1 MDSTMPNT
9 YILQINTAFSEASI
23 GISKNG
29 ELLAESTN
37 PDQQD
42 HAAFLQP
49 AILELC
55 KNVQINLND
64 LQAVSV
70 VNGPGSYTGLRV
82 GLSSA
87 KGICYALNIPIIC
100 INTLE
105 WMAFGNLGNDTTL
118 ICPMIDARR
127 SEVFTAVYDKNMVA
141 TVQPTAMVLDEKSFE
156 SMLNEYS
163 TRFVGNGAEKWQA
176 ICNHANASFPASE
189 QNARHLSTISYN
201 SFLKNDFADL
211 AYSEPYYIKEFFSGH
226 KA

>member
-1 MDSTMPNT
+1 MPDT

-37 PDQQD
+37 PDQHD

-55 KNVQINLND
+55 NNVQISLKA
-64 LQAVSV
+64 LKAVSV

-105 WMAFGNLGNDTTL
+105 WMAFGNLGNETTL

-127 SEVFTAVYDKNMVA
+127 SEVFTAIYDKKMVP
-141 TVQPTAMVLDEKSFE
+141 TVQPTAMVLDEKSFA
-156 SMLNEYS
+156 SWLNEYS
-163 TRFVGNGAEKWQA
+163 IGFVGNGAEKWQA
-176 ICNHANASFPASE
+176 ICSHPNATFPSSKQNAS
-189 QNARHLSTISYN
+189 HLSTMSYN

-211 AYSEPYYIKEFFSGH
+211 AYSEPYYIKEFFTGH

>member
-29 ELLAESTN
+29 ELLAESVN
-37 PDQQD
+37 PDQHD

-55 KNVQINLND
+55 NNVQISLKD
-64 LQAVSV
+64 FHAVSV

-100 INTLE
+100 INTLD
-105 WMAFGNLGNDTTL
+105 WMAFGNLSLESTL

-127 SEVFTAVYDKNMVA
+127 SEVFTALYDKSMIPMI
-141 TVQPTAMVLDEKSFE
+141 QPTAMVLDEMSFE
-156 SMLNEYS
+156 SLLNQYS
-163 TRFVGNGAEKWQA
+163 IGFVGNGAEKWQA
-176 ICNHANASFPASE
+176 ICNHPNASFPRSN
-189 QNARHLSTISYN
+189 QNAIHLSKISYN

-211 AYSEPYYIKEFFSGH
+211 AYSEPYYIKEFFTGP

>member
-1 MDSTMPNT
+1 MPDT

-29 ELLAESTN
+29 VLLAESVN
-37 PDQQD
+37 PDQYD

-55 KNVQINLND
+55 NTVQISLKD
-64 LQAVSV
+64 IHAVSV

-100 INTLE
+100 INTLD
-105 WMAFGNLGNDTTL
+105 WMAFGNLDHETTL

-127 SEVFTAVYDKNMVA
+127 SEVFTAVYDKNMVSKI
-141 TVQPTAMVLDEKSFE
+141 QPIAMVLDERSFE
-156 SMLNEYS
+156 ELLNEYS
-163 TRFVGNGAEKWQA
+163 IAFVGNGAEKWQA
-176 ICNHANASFPASE
+176 ICNHPNAIFPMSM
-189 QNARHLSTISYN
+189 QNAIHLSSLSYN
-201 SFLKNDFADL
+201 SFLKEDFADL
-211 AYSEPYYIKEFFSGH
+211 AYSEPYYIKEFFSGL